1 MMRVF
6 GINVFLLFLQELCNS
21 KDESGVTKG
30 KCVKVPLEVV
40 YKSERLLTGE
50 VTDKNWFF
58 LCTFLRTKIS
68 FGSTYSGEQGQNQE
82 GRVKITLLTTHLTS
96 NSYSLRVCPAT

>member
-1 MMRVF
+1 MRVF
-6 GINVFLLFLQELCNS
+6 GLYVFLLFLQDLCNS

-40 YKSERLLTGE
+40 YKSERLLTG
-50 VTDKNWFF
+50 DKKLF
-58 LCTFLRTKIS
+58 LCTFFRTKIS

-82 GRVKITLLTTHLTS
+82 GRVKITLLTT
-96 NSYSLRVCPAT
+96 PGF

>member
-21 KDESGVTKG
+21 KDERGVTIR

-58 LCTFLRTKIS
+58 ALFFENKNLIWVNLFWGARSKPRDS
-68 FGSTYSGEQGQNQE
+68 
-82 GRVKITLLTTHLTS
+82 LLF
-96 NSYSLRVCPAT
+96 

>member
-6 GINVFLLFLQELCNS
+6 GLYVFLLFLQDLCNS

-58 LCTFLRTKIS
+58 ALFLRTKIS
-68 FGSTYSGEQGQNQE
+68 LGSTYSGE
-82 GRVKITLLTTHLTS
+82 
-96 NSYSLRVCPAT
+96 

>member
-1 MMRVF
+1 MMSVF
-6 GINVFLLFLQELCNS
+6 GIYVFLLFLQELCNS

-50 VTDKNWFF
+50 VTDKN
-58 LCTFLRTKIS
+58 
-68 FGSTYSGEQGQNQE
+68 
-82 GRVKITLLTTHLTS
+82 
-96 NSYSLRVCPAT
+96 